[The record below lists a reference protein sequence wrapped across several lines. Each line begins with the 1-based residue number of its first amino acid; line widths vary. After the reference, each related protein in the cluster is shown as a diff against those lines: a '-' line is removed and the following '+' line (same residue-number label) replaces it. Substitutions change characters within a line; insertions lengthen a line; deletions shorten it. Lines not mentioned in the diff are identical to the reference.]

1 MSESARQVY
10 ISGVDPARVP
20 IVEALDRAI
29 GAIGAAGAGFDV
41 AVKYRILMY
50 AINGDWRHWVV
61 SIDAHPKRGVALR
74 FLNGTKLEDPGRLL
88 RPGTST
94 LMTLDFASLD
104 AVDADLV
111 TAYVRDAVAKHPAFV
126 AAG

>member
-29 GAIGAAGAGFDV
+29 GAAGAGLDV
-41 AVKYRILMY
+41 AIKYRILMY

-74 FLNGTKLEDPGRLL
+74 FLNGTMLDDPGHLL
-88 RPGTST
+88 RPGSST
-94 LMTLDFASLD
+94 LMTLDFATLD

-111 TAYVRDAVAKHPAFV
+111 TAYVREAVAKYPAFV